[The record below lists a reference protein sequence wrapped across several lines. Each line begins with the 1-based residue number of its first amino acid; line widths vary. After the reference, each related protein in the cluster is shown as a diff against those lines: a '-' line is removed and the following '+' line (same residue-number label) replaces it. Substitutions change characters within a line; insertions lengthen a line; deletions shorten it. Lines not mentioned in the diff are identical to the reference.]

1 MSDLSR
7 RGFLGAAAAVTGA
20 AVVGAALPATAA
32 QASGKAGVKPARY
45 GDIRDVK
52 HVVILMQEN
61 RSFDHY
67 FGSLRGVRGFG
78 DRSTIT
84 LPGGLSVFQ
93 QPTTRPGTPVTSTQ
107 YPWHLSAAPA
117 SAYPS
122 THQPPSSAAGAQ
134 GYGGT
139 AHSWDDQHGAWYGGL
154 MNGWVFA
161 KGGLTTLGYLD
172 RSDIPFHYA
181 LADAYTVGDAYHCSV
196 LSATG
201 PNRTYLWSGTIDAQQ
216 KFSSFVAFNGG
227 DELGKNLLW
236 ETYAETLQKAG
247 VSWKVYQ
254 GADDYGDNG
263 LEYFKNFA
271 QFDPTQ
277 GGTPAPGNVLY
288 DNGVANVPE
297 PLTGLTAN
305 ADNLANAIKADV
317 AAGTLPQVSWVVTN
331 QAFSEH
337 PDGAPNDGAYYVN
350 GVLEALNSDPDV
362 FNSTLVIIDYDE
374 NDGQFDHVPPAVP
387 APGTKDEFFFEA
399 SGALAGAGVTQPMP
413 VGLGFRVP
421 LMLISPW
428 TRGGW
433 VTSEVSDHT
442 SVIQFLEKWTD
453 ALGAPAICPNISA
466 WRRSVCG
473 DLTGA
478 FDFTSPVFGLP
489 ELPKTTVIGDPLG
502 GSYKPPVTTNAMPAQ
517 EPGTKPARALPY
529 QPNANLDGFTFG
541 SNGAVEATLSFSN
554 NGPHVRKASH
564 FSVYSNAAAD
574 QSLADYPTNFPGQYT
589 VDPSPSIWN
598 KTVPGSVEIG
608 AGRGGGRYDLTV
620 VGPNRFLRHFTGD
633 VNATGIAAQVEA
645 AYYPG
650 GVGPRPQLSLE
661 LTNSGTKAVTFTVAP
676 NNYSRDQAKTYHVPA
691 NGRAT
696 HAVDPVVSSD
706 GWYDLSV
713 TISGDDSWSRRYTG
727 HLEDGTNSVT
737 G

>member
-1 MSDLSR
+1 MPDLSR
-7 RGFLGAAAAVTGA
+7 RGFVGAAAAVTGA
-20 AVVGAALPATAA
+20 AVVGAALPATDA
-32 QASGKAGVKPARY
+32 QASPKPSVKPHHY
-45 GDIRDVK
+45 GDIRDIK

-67 FGSLRGVRGFG
+67 FGCLKGVRGFG

-84 LPGGLSVFQ
+84 LPGGGSVFQ
-93 QPTTRPGTPVTSTQ
+93 QPTTAPGQPVTTTQ
-107 YPWHLSAAPA
+107 YPWHLSDAPA
-117 SAYPS
+117 SAYPAG
-122 THQPPSSAAGAQ
+122 HQPPSSKVGAQ

-139 AHSWDDQHGAWYGGL
+139 AHSWDDQHVAWYGGL
-154 MNGWVFA
+154 MNGWVSA
-161 KGGLTTLGYLD
+161 KGGPTTLGYVD
-172 RSDIPFHYA
+172 RTDIPFHYA
-181 LADAYTVGDAYHCSV
+181 LADAYTVGDGYHCSV
-196 LSATG
+196 TSATG

-216 KFSSFVAFNGG
+216 KYSSFVAYNGG
-227 DELGKNLLW
+227 DERGKNLLW

-247 VSWKVYQ
+247 LTWKVYQ

-263 LEYFKNFA
+263 LEYFKTFA
-271 QFDPTQ
+271 QYDPTQ
-277 GGTPAPGNVLY
+277 GGTPAPGNAFY

-317 AAGTLPQVSWVVTN
+317 AAGTLPKVSWVVTN

-350 GVLEALNSDPDV
+350 SVLEALNSDPDV
-362 FNSTLVIIDYDE
+362 FNSTLVILNYDE
-374 NDGQFDHVPPAVP
+374 NDGQFDHVPPPAP
-387 APGTKDEFFFEA
+387 APGTKDEFYHETSGTLA
-399 SGALAGAGVTQPMP
+399 SYGALP

-421 LMLISPW
+421 LILISPW

-442 SVIQFLEKWTD
+442 SAIQFLEKWTE
-453 ALGAPAICPNISA
+453 ALGTPAICPNISA

-489 ELPKTTVIGDPLG
+489 ELPQTAVIGDPVG
-502 GSYKPPVTTNAMPAQ
+502 GAYHPPVTTNAMPKQ
-517 EPGTKPARALPY
+517 EPGTKRARPLPY

-541 SNGAVEATLSFSN
+541 SNGTVEAKLSFSN
-554 NGPHVRKASH
+554 NGPHARKASH
-564 FSVYSNAAAD
+564 FAVYNNAAPA
-574 QSLADYPTNFPGQYT
+574 QSLADYPAKFPGQYT
-589 VDPSPSIWN
+589 VDPSHTIWN

-608 AGRGGGRYDLTV
+608 AGSGEGKYDLTV

-633 VNATGIAAQVEA
+633 VNAAGETVQVEA
-645 AYYPG
+645 VYYQG
-650 GVGPRPQLSLE
+650 GFGPKAKLALE
-661 LTNSGTKAVTFTVAP
+661 LTNSSTKAVTFTIVS
-676 NNYSRDQAKTYHVPA
+676 NNYSEDRAKTYHVPA
-691 NGRAT
+691 HGRAT
-696 HAVDPVVSSD
+696 HTTDPLASSN

-713 TISGDDSWSRRYTG
+713 TISGDNSWSRRYIG
-727 HLEDGTNSVT
+727 HLEDGMNSIT